1 MKTAL
6 PGRRGDRPEVVA
18 HRGASGERPEHTL
31 AAYELALEQGAD
43 GLECDVRLT
52 RDGQLICM
60 HDRRIDRT
68 SSGRGVVST
77 LTLDALRAHDYGSW
91 HAATAAAQRT
101 SAAYGDP
108 DVANSQVERY
118 AEPAE
123 PHSVLTLRE
132 LLALVVDFPAQKTLF
147 IETKHPVRFGGLVE
161 IKLIAELQRFGLA
174 DPAHPEAPTV
184 VIMSF
189 APSAVFRIRR
199 AAPRLPSVLLGE
211 NSRYLGVAPSGS
223 GTPTA
228 IGPAIKTL
236 RERPGIV
243 ERARKAGRA
252 TYCWTVDD
260 PADVEL
266 CRGLGVRWLAT
277 NYPMRTIAQL
287 EAAERT
293 SATPTGSGK

>member
-1 MKTAL
+1 MTSRLAGQ
-6 PGRRGDRPEVVA
+6 PGVRPDVVA

-77 LTLDALRAHDYGSW
+77 MTLDSLRAHDYGSW
-91 HAATAAAQRT
+91 HASVAGAERS

-108 DVANSQVERY
+108 DVANPGIDRY
-118 AEPAE
+118 SEPRE
-123 PHSVLTLRE
+123 PHTVLTLRD
-132 LLALVVDFPAQKTLF
+132 LLGLVMDFSTPKTLF

-174 DPAHPEAPTV
+174 SPKPADHPPV
-184 VIMSF
+184 VLMSF

-199 AAPRLPSVLLGE
+199 AAPNLPSVLLGE
-211 NSRYLGVAPSGS
+211 NSRYLGVAPSAS

-228 IGPAIKTL
+228 IGPSIKML
-236 RERPGIV
+236 RDRPGIV
-243 ERARKAGRA
+243 ERARKAGRP

-260 PADVEL
+260 AADVAL
-266 CRGLGVRWLAT
+266 CHQLGVRWLAT
-277 NYPMRTIAQL
+277 NFPMRTMAQL
-287 EAAERT
+287 DNRQQLR
-293 SATPTGSGK
+293 ATPG